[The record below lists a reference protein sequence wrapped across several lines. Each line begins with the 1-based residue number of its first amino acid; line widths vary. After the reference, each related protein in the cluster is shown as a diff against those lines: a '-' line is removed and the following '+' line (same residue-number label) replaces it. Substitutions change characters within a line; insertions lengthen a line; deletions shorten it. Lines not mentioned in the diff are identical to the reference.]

1 MCTHYSERK
10 NQVQLYVETSIIST
24 LEIQKERGRM
34 HHSLIRN
41 TL

>member
-1 MCTHYSERK
+1 MYTHYSERK
-10 NQVQLYVETSIIST
+10 NQVRLYVETSIIST
-24 LEIQKERGRM
+24 LEIQRERERI